1 MSIERL
7 SEDLRPEKFST
18 LTEVVDYFCTEHAQL
33 PAYTCLGRT
42 LTYGEVDELS
52 DRFAHY
58 LMTQTNLKPGDRI
71 AIQLPNLLQF
81 PIAFFGATRAGLV
94 VVNTNPLYTVQEMAH
109 QFKDS
114 GVKGIVIL
122 SSFCDKL
129 EKILPQTE
137 IETVI
142 VTQLGDI
149 QKPMKRLF
157 VNFMIK
163 YIRKMVP
170 AYEIQG
176 AVDFQKIARSRKCA
190 QNQRFP
196 ITI

>member
-58 LMTQTNLKPGDRI
+58 IMTQTNLKPGDRI

-81 PIAFFGATRAGLV
+81 PIAFFGATRASLV
-94 VVNTNPLYTVQEMAH
+94 VVNTNPLYTVQEMA
-109 QFKDS
+109 QQLMR
-114 GVKGIVIL
+114 IL
-122 SSFCDKL
+122 A
-129 EKILPQTE
+129 T
-137 IETVI
+137 
-142 VTQLGDI
+142 
-149 QKPMKRLF
+149 
-157 VNFMIK
+157 
-163 YIRKMVP
+163 
-170 AYEIQG
+170 
-176 AVDFQKIARSRKCA
+176 ARSRL
-190 QNQRFP
+190 RVL
-196 ITI
+196 